1 MQRYLKLVNKK
12 GKAMHNNSQSCK
24 LIKFSPVEIMPEKE
38 AEFLDEIFDVVAVNY
53 TDEGLEEYVCYAP
66 LNFDSAKFATTQKT
80 HQLNLPPYTIE
91 ILESKNW
98 LTENVIKF
106 APFEIKDFLIY
117 GIHEAS
123 CPPTNK
129 IPVQVYAATAFGSEH
144 QTTKMCLTAI
154 SELHNKAPQPQHI
167 LDMGTGSGILSI
179 AAAKIWQMKPQI
191 IAADID
197 PESVDVTHNNA
208 ITNNAETCI
217 KAILSDGYENPI
229 INTSAPYDMIFA
241 NILANPLKS
250 MCEQAYQSLKQE
262 GYYLISGFIEN
273 QEEDILQHHLKRG
286 FKVVTTYQNENWRA
300 ALLQK

>member
-24 LIKFSPVEIMPEKE
+24 LVKFAPVETMPEKE
-38 AEFLDEIFDVVAVNY
+38 AEFLDETFEVVAVNY
-53 TDEGLEEYVCYAP
+53 TDNGMEEYVCYAP
-66 LNFDSAKFATTQKT
+66 LNFDADEFLKQ
-80 HQLNLPPYTIE
+80 QNLQQMKLPTFTIE

-117 GIHEAS
+117 GIHEAK
-123 CPPTNK
+123 CPQTDK

-154 SELHNKAPQPQHI
+154 SNLHQTITQPKHI

-179 AAAKIWQMKPQI
+179 AAAKIWQMQTQI

-197 PESVDVTHNNA
+197 PESVDVTNNNA
-208 ITNNAETCI
+208 ITNNVENCVH
-217 KAILSDGYENPI
+217 AILSNGYQNPSI
-229 INTSAPYDMIFA
+229 QASAPYDIIFA
-241 NILANPLKS
+241 NILANPLKA
-250 MCEQAYQSLKQE
+250 MCSEAYNSLKLG
-262 GYYLISGFIEN
+262 GYYVISGFIET
-273 QEEDILQHHLKRG
+273 QEEDILKHHNKVG
-286 FKVVTTYQNENWRA
+286 FKLIKTYQNENWRA